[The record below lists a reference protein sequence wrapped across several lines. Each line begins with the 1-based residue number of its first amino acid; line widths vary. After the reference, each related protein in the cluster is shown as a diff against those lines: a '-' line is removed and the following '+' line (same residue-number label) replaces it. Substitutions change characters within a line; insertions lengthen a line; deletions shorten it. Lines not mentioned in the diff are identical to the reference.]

1 MLKSLIKSSIMLN
14 LILLLV
20 LFLWVVPCSAGNKK
34 ITYYDP
40 HGNIVTKEMYLEICR
55 QRNKDPI
62 KDTELKAQLHNF
74 LRDYCQTFENKN
86 LSKFKG
92 FFTAD
97 AMERGKSFSS
107 MLPKYRRN
115 FEILDS
121 ISYEIELK
129 KYFQKHDTGTLE
141 LQGRFLVNW
150 LSHGTDWQERS
161 GWISMSLVK
170 YNNSY
175 RIKRLDYSVEANQ
188 TKRS

>member
-1 MLKSLIKSSIMLN
+1 MLISLIKSSIMLN

-92 FFTAD
+92 FFTAED
-97 AMERGKSFSS
+97 IDLAHAEGKQLYLFFNGE
-107 MLPKYRRN
+107 K
-115 FEILDS
+115 
-121 ISYEIELK
+121 
-129 KYFQKHDTGTLE
+129 
-141 LQGRFLVNW
+141 
-150 LSHGTDWQERS
+150 
-161 GWISMSLVK
+161 
-170 YNNSY
+170 
-175 RIKRLDYSVEANQ
+175 
-188 TKRS
+188 

>member
-1 MLKSLIKSSIMLN
+1 MKVSHSFFLV
-14 LILLLV
+14 LV
-20 LFLWVVPCSAGNKK
+20 LFFWVVPCSAGNKK

-40 HGNIVTKEMYLEICR
+40 HGNIVTTEMYFEILR

-62 KDTELKAQLHNF
+62 KDTELKSQLHNF

-86 LSKFKG
+86 MTKFKG

-97 AMERGKSFSS
+97 AVERGKSFSS
-107 MLPKYRRN
+107 KLPKYSRI

-121 ISYEIELK
+121 IGYQIELK

-141 LQGRFLVNW
+141 LQGRFRINW
-150 LSHGTDWQERS
+150 LSHGADWQERS

-170 YNNSY
+170 YNTSY
-175 RIKRLDYSVEANQ
+175 RIKRLDYSVEI
-188 TKRS
+188 

>member
-1 MLKSLIKSSIMLN
+1 MLKSLIKSSITLN
-14 LILLLV
+14 FILLLV

-40 HGNIVTKEMYLEICR
+40 HGNIVTKEMYFEICR

-62 KDTELKAQLHNF
+62 KNTELKAQLHNF
-74 LRDYCQTFENKN
+74 LRDYYQTFENRN
-86 LSKFKG
+86 LNIFKE
-92 FFTAD
+92 FFTVD

-107 MLPKYRRN
+107 MLPKYRRI

-121 ISYEIELK
+121 IGYQIELK
-129 KYFQKHDTGTLE
+129 KYFQKLDTGTLE
-141 LQGRFLVNW
+141 LHGRFRINC
-150 LSHGTDWQERS
+150 LSHGADWQEHS

-175 RIKRLDYSVEANQ
+175 KIKRLDYSA
-188 TKRS
+188 KI